1 MIFPHEYKHI
11 GFHLSETPSPDPS
24 SIYFLSQYVL
34 EKNAD
39 GYCLYQVRHAGAG
52 FLRRVV
58 SSEILA
64 SADEIVSYDKIV
76 NIKNRTFL
84 IEKAAEMCARENE
97 KRPDAKKVTTV
108 LFTGIDR
115 HITFV
120 KDPDVSVITEIEV
133 MDIFPPNPPWLIDCI
148 RRLDQSQIFG
158 DLEIRFVEKAVDISV
173 YQGEKTIY
181 PCRAS
186 GLKGKFLDTDKI
198 DEQNCL
204 LVGCDTSRQVFE
216 ALYPHLSYEFVD
228 LCPMRS
234 TLMKPSG
241 PFIMRCCKSE
251 NSGKIVQINGQTGV
265 IVHWGSNEHQISESV
280 RKLAAE
286 LKGKKEKGDEKESG
300 S

>member
-1 MIFPHEYKHI
+1 MIFPQEYKHI
-11 GFHLSETPSPDPS
+11 GFQQSGTFSPDAS

-39 GYCLYQVRHAGAG
+39 EYCLYQVWHEGSG
-52 FLRRVV
+52 FLRQIT
-58 SSEILA
+58 SSKLLA
-64 SADEIVSYDKIV
+64 SADEIVSYDDIV

-84 IEKAAEMCARENE
+84 IEKAAEVCARENK
-97 KRPDAKKVTTV
+97 KRDKKVTTV

-120 KDPDVSVITEIEV
+120 KDPDLSAISEIEV
-133 MDIFPPNPPWLIDCI
+133 IDIFPPNPPWLIDCI
-148 RRLDQSQIFG
+148 RRLDQSHLFG

-173 YQGEKTIY
+173 YQGEKTVY
-181 PCRAS
+181 PCHAS

-198 DEQNCL
+198 EENNSVL
-204 LVGCDTSRQVFE
+204 IGCDTSRQVFE
-216 ALYPHLSYEFVD
+216 TLYPHLSYEFVD

-234 TLMKPSG
+234 AMMKPSM

-265 IVHWGSNEHQISESV
+265 IVHWGANEFQISESI
-280 RKLAAE
+280 RKLANE
-286 LKGKKEKGDEKESG
+286 LKKEKEEKKTGD
-300 S
+300 